1 MTSVDVLKGLMDHL
15 ADVYDANYNDED
27 VRPVVRDCMDIIG
40 DAIFELEGSE

>member
-1 MTSVDVLKGLMDHL
+1 MTSVDVLKVLMDHL
-15 ADVYDANYNDED
+15 ADVYANYNDED